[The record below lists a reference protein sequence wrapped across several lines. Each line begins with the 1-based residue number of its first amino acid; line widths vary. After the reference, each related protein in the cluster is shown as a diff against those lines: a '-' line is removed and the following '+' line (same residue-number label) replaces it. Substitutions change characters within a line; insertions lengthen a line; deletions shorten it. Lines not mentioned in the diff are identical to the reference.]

1 MLVAMLIS
9 SFALI
14 HFILHGK
21 PSFQYY
27 MGYETWKHGEK
38 KINMKTPPKKA
49 ISWYQ
54 NVMCLATK
62 LQSMVLF
69 AKGHKAKYF
78 RAVMGHLTFIFTTIT
93 MSGSNIYNDH

>member
-1 MLVAMLIS
+1 MLVEMLIS
-9 SFALI
+9 TFALI

-21 PSFQYY
+21 PSFQCY
-27 MGYETWKHGEK
+27 MGYETWKHGKNKHE
-38 KINMKTPPKKA
+38 NTKKA

-69 AKGHKAKYF
+69 AKGH
-78 RAVMGHLTFIFTTIT
+78 
-93 MSGSNIYNDH
+93 